1 MSKKWMISAAAA
13 MLVACNLTG
22 VVKADKLPAG
32 MTSEN
37 TVTVNRKVFVRN
49 PKQSAKVNAKR
60 KALINAENALSEL
73 QAQIKGQEL
82 ATGGA
87 SGFFKKIAESSSNDA
102 KKQDAGYAYNLLTGQ
117 ADDTPDWYG
126 KYVRLGQSTD
136 ATSVQNLYKTLPYYD
151 QFIKLRQKNGV
162 SVPNVSLATVAAAM
176 LDADYSSHV
185 LDHARHFD
193 GSENLAWGSPED
205 PNSAWMSEESI
216 WNKAVAKN
224 PSLAQYKHNPYG
236 MLQADANFYEKVGHY
251 LNLIDPKMESIGYA
265 LNTQR
270 NQYNDTEAF
279 DADYAQASYSIAEYK
294 TAVTDYYNE
303 IEKPAQVKAAKAKV
317 KVAKKSLQS
326 AIKQSKKAKSKRA
339 KAKKQHRRVR
349 HNKNRRK

>member
-1 MSKKWMISAAAA
+1 MISAAAA
-13 MLVACNLTG
+13 MLVACNLAG
-22 VVKADKLPAG
+22 VVQADNLPAG
-32 MTSEN
+32 LTAEN
-37 TVTVNRKVFVRN
+37 TVTVNKKVFVRN

-73 QAQIKGQEL
+73 QAKIKGQEL

-87 SGFFKKIAESSSNDA
+87 SGFFKRIAESSSDNA

-117 ADDTPDWYG
+117 AEDTPDWYG

-151 QFIKLRQKNGV
+151 QFIKLRQKNDE
-162 SVPNVSLATVAAAM
+162 SVPNVSLSTVAAAM

-185 LDHARHFD
+185 MDHARHFD
-193 GSENLAWGSPED
+193 GSENLAWGSPKD

-224 PSLAQYKHNPYG
+224 PSLAQYKHDPYG
-236 MLQADANFYEKVGHY
+236 MMQADASFYEKVGHY
-251 LNLIDPKMESIGYA
+251 LNLIAPKMESIGYA
-265 LNTQR
+265 LNTQK
-270 NQYNDTEAF
+270 NQYDDTEAF
-279 DADYAQASYSIAEYK
+279 DADYANASYSIAEYK

-303 IEKPAQVKAAKAKV
+303 IEKPDQVKAAKAKV
-317 KVAKKSLQS
+317 KAAKKSLQS
-326 AIKQSKKAKSKRA
+326 AIKQSKKAKSRRA
-339 KAKKQHRRVR
+339 KAKKHYRRVR
-349 HNKNRRK
+349 RHNRNRRN